1 MESIPWKYAFEV
13 FGVGFGGV
21 FACLV
26 VLQLFINLF
35 AKIVHHTE
43 KMLKHNTGD
52 K

>member
-13 FGVGFGGV
+13 FAIGFGGV

-26 VLQLFINLF
+26 VLQLSINLF
-35 AKIVHHTE
+35 SRIVYHAE
-43 KMLKHNTGD
+43 KRLKRNAGD